1 MEACGVALDIVYRD
15 HVRVLG
21 QGISGPRM
29 QLWEVGCLG
38 REAVLF
44 AR

>member
-15 HVRVLG
+15 HVCVFG
-21 QGISGPRM
+21 QGVSDPRIR
-29 QLWEVGCLG
+29 LWEVGCLG
-38 REAVLF
+38 RGLVLF